1 MTACIPLTSASI
13 TPSLFQRLKT
23 AFPPS
28 RLAVALLF
36 LMNGYIFGSW
46 APRIPEFAARMG
58 FDTAQMGMMIL
69 IFGIGSVL
77 FMPLSGALCA
87 RFGSAI
93 IVKISALAVVP
104 VLLLISLVSHGLIA
118 ILVLFYFGGFIAA
131 MDVAMNANAVAMEKS
146 LRRAVMSSCHAFW
159 SLGGLLGAGS
169 AGYLLIH
176 LGSLAHGVIVSVV
189 AGLLLSFAW
198 GRILED
204 KITEASERPKL
215 SLPRQPLP
223 WLIGILALFS
233 MIPEGA
239 IMDWGSYYLRQD
251 YGASVET
258 ASFAFAAFSLTM
270 AMMRFAGDSVR
281 DRFGAVS
288 TLRVCTVVAITGLL
302 MAAFAPT
309 PWLAIAGFAVC
320 GIGISNMAPII
331 FSMAGNVPGV
341 VPSVSLSITTSLG
354 YSGTLVAPSLI
365 GWIAKFHG
373 FALVFACL
381 PLLLLVVL
389 VFSKLA
395 RFADHNHGGH

>member
-1 MTACIPLTSASI
+1 MTALR
-13 TPSLFQRLKT
+13 QRFNT
-23 AFPPS
+23 AFPPM
-28 RLAVALLF
+28 RMAVALLF

-46 APRIPEFAARMG
+46 APRIPEFAARLG
-58 FDTAQMGMMIL
+58 FDTAQMGLMIL

-77 FMPLSGALCA
+77 FMPITGALCA

-93 IVKISALAVVP
+93 IIKITALAVVP
-104 VLLLISLVSHGLIA
+104 VLLLISLVQYEIVA
-118 ILVLFYFGGFIAA
+118 MIVLFYFGGFIAA

-146 LRRAVMSSCHAFW
+146 MRRAVMSSCHAFW
-159 SLGGLLGAGS
+159 SLGGLLGAAS
-169 AGYLLIH
+169 AGYLLTHI
-176 LGSLAHGVIVSVV
+176 GSVAHGMIVS
-189 AGLLLSFAW
+189 AMAALLLFFAW

-204 KITEASERPKL
+204 KITKSSERPKL
-215 SLPRQPLP
+215 VLPKQPLP

-239 IMDWGSYYLRQD
+239 IMDWGSYYLRQG

-270 AMMRFAGDSVR
+270 AMMRFAGDTVR
-281 DRFGAVS
+281 DRYGAVK
-288 TLRVCTVVAITGLL
+288 TLRVCTVVAMSGLL
-302 MAAFAPT
+302 ITAVAPT
-309 PWLAIAGFAVC
+309 PWLAIIGFALC

-341 VPSVSLSITTSLG
+341 VPSVGLSITTSLG
-354 YSGTLVAPSLI
+354 YSGMLVAPSLI

-373 FALVFACL
+373 FALVFASL

-389 VFSKLA
+389 IFSGLA

>member
-1 MTACIPLTSASI
+1 M
-13 TPSLFQRLKT
+13 
-23 AFPPS
+23 
-28 RLAVALLF
+28 ALLF
-36 LMNGYIFGSW
+36 FMNGYIFGSW
-46 APRIPEFAARMG
+46 APIIPEFAARFG
-58 FDTAQMGMMIL
+58 FDSAKMGLMIL

-93 IVKISALAVVP
+93 IVKISAVAVAP
-104 VLLLISLVSHGLIA
+104 VLFLISLVQHELVA
-118 ILVLFYFGGFIAA
+118 IFVLFYFGGFIAA
-131 MDVAMNANAVAMEKS
+131 MDVAMNTNAVAMEKS

-159 SLGGLLGAGS
+159 SLGGLLGAGT
-169 AGYLLIH
+169 AGYLLTH
-176 LGSLAHGVIVSVV
+176 FGSVAHGALVCVI
-189 AGLLLSFAW
+189 AALLIALAW
-198 GRILED
+198 SNILED
-204 KITEASERPKL
+204 KMIERSERPKL
-215 SLPRQPLP
+215 SLPKQPLP
-223 WLIGILALFS
+223 WLVGLLALFS

-239 IMDWGSYYLRQD
+239 IMDWSSYYLRQD

-281 DRFGAVS
+281 DRFGAVK
-288 TLRVCTVVAITGLL
+288 TLRVCTMVAITGLL
-302 MAAFAPT
+302 IAAIAPT

-331 FSMAGNVPGV
+331 FSMAGNVPGA

-373 FALVFACL
+373 FALIFGCL
-381 PLLLLVVL
+381 PFLLLIVL
-389 VFSKLA
+389 LFSKLA
-395 RFADHNHGGH
+395 HFADFNHDGH

>member
-1 MTACIPLTSASI
+1 MRI
-13 TPSLFQRLKT
+13 
-23 AFPPS
+23 
-28 RLAVALLF
+28 AVALLF

-46 APRIPEFAARMG
+46 APRIPEFAARLG
-58 FDTAQMGMMIL
+58 FDTAQMGLMIL

-77 FMPLSGALCA
+77 FMPVTGALCA

-93 IVKISALAVVP
+93 IIKITALAVVP
-104 VLLLISLVSHGLIA
+104 VLLLISLVQYEIVA
-118 ILVLFYFGGFIAA
+118 MIVLFYFGGFIAA

-146 LRRAVMSSCHAFW
+146 MRRAVMSSCHAFW

-169 AGYLLIH
+169 AGYLLTHI
-176 LGSLAHGVIVSVV
+176 GSVAHGMFVS
-189 AGLLLSFAW
+189 AMAALLLFFAW

-204 KITEASERPKL
+204 KITKSSERPKL
-215 SLPRQPLP
+215 VLPKQPLP
-223 WLIGILALFS
+223 WLIGVLALFS

-239 IMDWGSYYLRQD
+239 IMDWGSYYLRQG

-270 AMMRFAGDSVR
+270 AIMRFAGDTVR
-281 DRFGAVS
+281 DRFGAVR
-288 TLRVCTVVAITGLL
+288 TLRLCTVVAMSGLL
-302 MAAFAPT
+302 ITAVAPT
-309 PWLAIAGFAVC
+309 PWLAITGFALC

-341 VPSVSLSITTSLG
+341 VPSVGLSITTSLG
-354 YSGTLVAPSLI
+354 YSGMLVAPSLI

-373 FALVFACL
+373 FALVFASL

-389 VFSKLA
+389 IFSGLA
-395 RFADHNHGGH
+395 RFADHNHSGH

>member
-1 MTACIPLTSASI
+1 MAA
-13 TPSLFQRLKT
+13 
-23 AFPPS
+23 
-28 RLAVALLF
+28 ALLF

-58 FDTAQMGMMIL
+58 FDSAHMGLMIL
-69 IFGIGSVL
+69 VFGIGSVL
-77 FMPLSGALCA
+77 FMPVAGALCA
-87 RFGSAI
+87 RFGSAT
-93 IVKISALAVVP
+93 IVKTSALAVVP
-104 VLLLISLVSHGLIA
+104 VLLLISLVNHEVLAVI
-118 ILVLFYFGGFIAA
+118 VLFYFGGFIAA

-146 LRRAVMSSCHAFW
+146 LRRALMSSCHAFW

-169 AGYLLIH
+169 AGYLLTS
-176 LGSLAHGVIVSVV
+176 LGSLAHGIIVSVI
-189 AGLLLSFAW
+189 AGLFLIFAW
-198 GRILED
+198 PHILED
-204 KITEASERPKL
+204 KIYQAEERPKL
-215 SLPRQPLP
+215 TLPRQPLP
-223 WLIGILALFS
+223 WLIGLLALFS

-239 IMDWGSYYLRQD
+239 IMDWGSYYLRQG

-258 ASFAFAAFSLTM
+258 ASFTFAAFSLTM
-270 AMMRFAGDSVR
+270 AVMRFAGDSVR
-281 DRFGAVS
+281 DRFGAVR
-288 TLRVCTVVAITGLL
+288 TLRVCTLIASFGLL

-354 YSGTLVAPSLI
+354 YSGTLVAPSFI

-373 FALVFACL
+373 FGIVFACL

-389 VFSKLA
+389 IFSGLA
-395 RFADHNHGGH
+395 RFADHNPDRY